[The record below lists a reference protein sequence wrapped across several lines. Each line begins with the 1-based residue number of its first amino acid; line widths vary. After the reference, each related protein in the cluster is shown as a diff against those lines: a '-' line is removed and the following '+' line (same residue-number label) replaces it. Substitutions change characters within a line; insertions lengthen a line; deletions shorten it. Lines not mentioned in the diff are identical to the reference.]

1 MKRSGDGAITR
12 HITVYIK
19 PGCVQC
25 HATVR
30 AMQRADL
37 EFVTV
42 DISTDPQARDF
53 VMSLGYLQ
61 APVVVCGSRH
71 WSGFRPDR
79 IAELTD
85 GAA

>member
-1 MKRSGDGAITR
+1 MTHSGDDPIFNR
-12 HITVYIK
+12 ITVHTK
-19 PGCVQC
+19 PRCIQC
-25 HATVR
+25 KATLR
-30 AMQRADL
+30 ALQRAGL
-37 EFVTV
+37 KFVTIDV
-42 DISTDPQARDF
+42 STDRQARDF

>member
-1 MKRSGDGAITR
+1 MTRSGDGAITR
-12 HITVYIK
+12 HITIYTK

-25 HATVR
+25 HATLR
-30 AMQRADL
+30 ALKCAEL
-37 EFVTV
+37 KFVTV

-53 VMSLGYLQ
+53 VMSPGYLHL
-61 APVVVCGSRH
+61 PVVVCGSRH